1 MLLLKNCLL
10 PHDLDSLITDMIP
23 TMFLPDISAGG
34 TFEALAWISGK
45 ASLPYSS
52 QKHKGMGSLSSL
64 PVFNSPTIHAYF
76 SSLNI
81 CGE

>member
-23 TMFLPDISAGG
+23 TFLPDSA
-34 TFEALAWISGK
+34 FEALAWISGK

-52 QKHKGMGSLSSL
+52 QKQKYMGSLSSL
-64 PVFNSPTIHAYF
+64 PLFNSPAIHAYF